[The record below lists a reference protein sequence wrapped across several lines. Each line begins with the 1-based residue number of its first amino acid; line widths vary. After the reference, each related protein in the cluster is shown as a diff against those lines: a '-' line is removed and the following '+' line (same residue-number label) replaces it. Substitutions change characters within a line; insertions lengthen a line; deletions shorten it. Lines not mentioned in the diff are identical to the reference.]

1 MVIGVCS
8 LQLYLPAAHS
18 LKDKRR
24 VIRSLTA
31 RLRQRFNVS
40 VSESGDQNLWQSAQ
54 LAVVCVSTD
63 QQYAHGLLTKAV
75 GFVESSRLDLQVV
88 DYQLEFY

>member
-1 MVIGVCS
+1 MVIGVCN

-31 RLRQRFNVS
+31 RLRQHFNVS
-40 VSESGDQNLWQSAQ
+40 VSEVGNQDLWQSAE

-63 QQYAHGLLTKAV
+63 LSYTHGLLTKAMN
-75 GFVESSRLDLQVV
+75 FVESSRLDLQVV
-88 DYQLEFY
+88 DYQFEFY

>member
-18 LKDKRR
+18 LKDKRQ

-40 VSESGDQNLWQSAQ
+40 VSEVGNQDLWQSTE

-63 QQYAHGLLTKAV
+63 QSYAHGLLTKAMN
-75 GFVESSRLDLQVV
+75 FVESSRIDLQVV
-88 DYQLEFY
+88 DYHLEFY